1 MYILVQQPK
10 SSLASTPDR
19 GSCSLSNQIVKLAL
33 TMALAISKPTWGE
46 PTPLQPLLD
55 IQPRQYVACKASGGI
70 LIDGRLDEPSWQ
82 RAPWT
87 HAFVDIEADDAAEP
101 PHLETRAKI
110 IWDAEFL
117 YIAADL
123 EEPHLWATLR
133 KRDDLVYHD
142 NDFEVFIDPDGDTH
156 MYYEFEMNVFGT
168 VWDLFL
174 VKPDRDGGPYVS
186 SWDISGMEA
195 AVEVWGTVNEPR
207 DEDEGWFV
215 ELAFPWAV
223 LGECANRPVPP
234 RDGDQWR
241 LNLRR
246 VQWPLAVER
255 DGEGYAKIDGGSPQ
269 HWVWSPQ
276 GIDDMHYP
284 EQWGYVQFSEQLA
297 GAVDEFAVAPEEPAR
312 RLLRE
317 IYYRQR
323 GFYQQFGNYTDKLD
337 SLGVGH
343 RILRNFLWPP
353 GLQATEHMYE
363 AWLEEVEDLN
373 LDGEIS
379 RWTIREDSRIWKS
392 EAAGSAE

>member
-1 MYILVQQPK
+1 MPHQ
-10 SSLASTPDR
+10 T
-19 GSCSLSNQIVKLAL
+19 VKVAL
-33 TMALAISKPTWGE
+33 ISALAMTTPSRGE
-46 PTPLQPLLD
+46 LTPLEHLLETR
-55 IQPRQYVACKASGGI
+55 PRQYAACRASGEI

-87 HAFVDIEADDAAEP
+87 DEFVDIEADDAAEP
-101 PHLETRAKI
+101 PHLATRAKI
-110 IWDAEFL
+110 IWDKEFL

-123 EEPHLWATLR
+123 EEPNLWATLR
-133 KRDDLVYHD
+133 KRDDFVYHD

-156 MYYEFEMNVFGT
+156 MYYEFEINVFGT
-168 VWDLFL
+168 AWDLFL

-195 AVEVWGTVNEPR
+195 AVEVWGTVNDPA

-234 RDGDQWR
+234 RSGDQWR

-246 VQWPLAVER
+246 VQWPLEAER
-255 DGEGYAKIDGGSPQ
+255 DGEGYAKVDGGSAE
-269 HWVWSPQ
+269 HWVWSSQ

-284 EQWGYVQFSEQLA
+284 EQWGFVQFSEQSA
-297 GAVDEFAVAPEEPAR
+297 GTAIEEFEVAPEEPAR

-317 IYYRQR
+317 IYYRQVA
-323 GFYQQFGNYTDKLD
+323 FEQQYHHYTDDLD

-343 RILRNFLWPP
+343 RILRDFLWPP

-373 LDGEIS
+373 HDGQIS
-379 RWTIREDSRIWKS
+379 RWTVRQDSRIWKS
-392 EAAGSAE
+392 EATGLAE